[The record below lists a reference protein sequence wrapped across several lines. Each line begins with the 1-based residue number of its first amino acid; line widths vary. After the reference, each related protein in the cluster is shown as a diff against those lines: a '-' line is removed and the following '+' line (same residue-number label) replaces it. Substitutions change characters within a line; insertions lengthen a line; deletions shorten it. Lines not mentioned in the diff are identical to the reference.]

1 MPSKDNILPKHMG
14 WMASCGNPSKAVMFL
29 ELGIMP
35 LRYVIMTKR
44 LNFLKYILCEST
56 ITMIRQVYDVLKQ
69 ESRKGDFVNLVQKDL
84 NEINLKMSD
93 EEIQTL
99 SNGKWKA
106 MVKQKVKQAA
116 FQHLFSES
124 SSKEKTKHIVF
135 DHFEMRKYL
144 FINRS
149 PSLSKVIFAVR
160 SGTLEIKEWTPWK
173 YDDNIYVKCE
183 SAAETMSHFAI

>member
-1 MPSKDNILPKHMG
+1 
-14 WMASCGNPSKAVMFL
+14 MFL

-35 LRYVIMTKR
+35 LRYVIITKR

-56 ITMIRQVYDVLKQ
+56 TTMIRQVYDVLKQ
-69 ESRKGDFVNLVQKDL
+69 ESRKGDFNNLVQKDL

-116 FQHLFSES
+116 FQHLLSENL
-124 SSKEKTKHIVF
+124 SKEKTKHIVF

-149 PSLSKVIFAVR
+149 PSLSKVLFAVR
-160 SGTLEIKEWTPWK
+160 SGTVEIKE
-173 YDDNIYVKCE
+173 
-183 SAAETMSHFAI
+183 